1 LKKLKEMK
9 NIICLLILTGLLAMT
24 ACEDFLNQTP
34 SFALPA
40 EETIKTIDDLQNAVN
55 GAYSR
60 LNAFDYYS
68 GDFFPL
74 GDLRADIMTAN
85 PQLDAN
91 QISPVSKYQYDKNSS
106 YATNFWRAPYV
117 TIGRI
122 NDVLGV
128 AEKLVPQPGAEVR
141 FKDLTGQLYALR
153 ALCHFDLA
161 RMFAQLPTALHD
173 GITMDSPDSG
183 IPIADRVF
191 PVDYKP
197 VRNTLSEV
205 YNFILSD
212 FDMAIGRL
220 DPEASITTSYGYINI
235 WAAKALKARVQ
246 LYLGNYSEALALSG
260 DVINNAGPA
269 GYRLAELTEYSLMWR
284 NVSQPE
290 YLFEVITTLLYN
302 AQRNSLGYYA
312 DPEGYGEFAVTDEFA
327 EWLLSLETDVRYT
340 MVSYKQNS
348 QGYGGGY
355 YCNKYP
361 GREESLYV
369 NNAKVIRMSEV
380 YLIASEAALKLAD
393 QTKADQYLNALRSKR
408 LVVQDILTNI
418 TMNDILDERKK
429 ELFAE
434 GQRSWDVWRNQGSLV
449 NTNFSF
455 DAVSYDNYRTLIAIP
470 QRELDISPGLVQNP
484 GWFLEK

>member
-1 LKKLKEMK
+1 MK
-9 NIICLLILTGLLAMT
+9 NIFNLLIFTGLMAMT
-24 ACEDFLNQTP
+24 ACEDFLDQTP

-40 EETIKTIDDLQNAVN
+40 EATIETVEDLQNAVN

-106 YATNFWRAPYV
+106 YAENFWRAPYV
-117 TIGRI
+117 TIGRV
-122 NDVLGV
+122 NDVLSV
-128 AEKLVPQPGAEVR
+128 ADKITPTQGEEER
-141 FKDLTGQLYALR
+141 YNDLIAQLYALR
-153 ALCHFDLA
+153 ALCHFDLVK
-161 RMFAQLPTALHD
+161 MFAQLPTALHD
-173 GITMDSPDSG
+173 GVSMDTRDSG
-183 IPIADRVF
+183 IPVADRGF

-205 YNFILSD
+205 YNFIIAD
-212 FDMAIGRL
+212 FDRAIERL
-220 DPEASITTSYGYINI
+220 NPEPSITESYGYINI

-246 LYLGNYSEALALSG
+246 LYLGNYAQALSLAE
-260 DVINNAGPA
+260 DVIQNAGPS
-269 GYRLAELTEYSLMWR
+269 GYRLAEISEYYNMWGA
-284 NVSQPE
+284 VSQPE
-290 YLFEVITTLLYN
+290 YLFEVVTTLLYN

-312 DPEGYGEFAVTDEFA
+312 DPEGYGEFAVTNDFA
-327 EWLLSLETDVRYT
+327 LWLLSDETDVRYL
-340 MVSYKQNS
+340 MVSIKENS
-348 QGYGGGY
+348 QGYGSGY

-369 NNAKVIRMSEV
+369 NNPKVIRMAEV
-380 YLIASEAALKLAD
+380 YLIASEAALKISD
-393 QTKADQYLNALRSKR
+393 RTKADQYLNALRQKR
-408 LVVQDILTNI
+408 LIVQVDLTDVTIN
-418 TMNDILDERKK
+418 NILDERKK

-455 DAVSYDNYRTLIAIP
+455 DAIAYDNYRTLLAIP
-470 QRELDISPGLVQNP
+470 QRETDISPGLIQNP
-484 GWFLEK
+484 GWFLEE